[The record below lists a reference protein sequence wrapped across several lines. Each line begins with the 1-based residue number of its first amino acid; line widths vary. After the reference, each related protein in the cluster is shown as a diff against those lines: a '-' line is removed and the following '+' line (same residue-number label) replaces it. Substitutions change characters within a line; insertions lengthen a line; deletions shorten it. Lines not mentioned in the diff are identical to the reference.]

1 MDMRTRPQMD
11 VRSAQSTWCM
21 VVALVLAICAT
32 ISPALAQTQ
41 IKLRPSATIVL
52 QDARASRAAT
62 LGEIADVSGVD
73 AERLSDVQVRPG
85 MLGKGD
91 QATISVDDVRS
102 ALNGLSPR
110 VNWGRVTLSGS
121 ACSVNFRTISDK
133 AAIAEPGRRS
143 AESHQDAT
151 PQPIDDELS
160 LGTVRSAVIARLI
173 DLYTVTPQDLRLGFD
188 SGDAEVLDLS
198 ASDPATRRVDV
209 QPGGGASSGRV
220 PVSVLIYD
228 GDRVVR
234 TASIIVQAQVQRDV
248 VLARSAIARNQA
260 VTADLVQT
268 ARQWMSP
275 SAKSPLTMDQVVGGV
290 SMTRIGAGS
299 IIASGDV
306 AAAIACKRGEMVTVH
321 VLSGP
326 VTVRAKARAL
336 SQARDG
342 ELVQLKIDG
351 TKEPFMA
358 RMSGRGRAVM
368 VVPGTAAES
377 HGEAPHAESNEVSHA
392 DR

>member
-1 MDMRTRPQMD
+1 MRTETQMD
-11 VRSAQSTWCM
+11 VRSPRGVWCM
-21 VVALVLAICAT
+21 VVAFVASICAMV
-32 ISPALAQTQ
+32 SPALAQTQ
-41 IKLRPSATIVL
+41 IKLRPSATIML
-52 QDARASRAAT
+52 QDARAARAVT
-62 LGEIADVSGVD
+62 LGEIADVSGSD
-73 AERLSDVQVRPG
+73 AERLGAVLVRPG
-85 MLGKGD
+85 MLGAGD

-102 ALNGLSPR
+102 ALNEVSPR

-121 ACSVNFRTISDK
+121 GCAVNFRG
-133 AAIAEPGRRS
+133 IAEKQANAPSGRRS
-143 AESHQDAT
+143 GESRQDAT
-151 PQPIDDELS
+151 PQPIEDALAQ
-160 LGTVRSAVIARLI
+160 GTVRSAVIARLL
-173 DLYTVTPQDLRLGFD
+173 DLYTVAPQDLRLGFD
-188 SGDAEVLDLS
+188 TGDAEILDLS
-198 ASDPATRRVDV
+198 AGEPAGRRVDV

-234 TASIIVQAQVQRDV
+234 AASIIVQAQVQRDV
-248 VLARSAIARNQA
+248 VLARSVIARNQA

-290 SMTRIGAGS
+290 SMTRLAAGS

-306 AAAIACKRGEMVTVH
+306 AAAIACKRGDFVMVH

-342 ELVQLKIDG
+342 ELVQLKVEG
-351 TKEPFMA
+351 SKEPFLA

-368 VVPGTAAES
+368 VVPGTGSEP
-377 HGEAPHAESNEVSHA
+377 HTEAPHAESNEVSHA